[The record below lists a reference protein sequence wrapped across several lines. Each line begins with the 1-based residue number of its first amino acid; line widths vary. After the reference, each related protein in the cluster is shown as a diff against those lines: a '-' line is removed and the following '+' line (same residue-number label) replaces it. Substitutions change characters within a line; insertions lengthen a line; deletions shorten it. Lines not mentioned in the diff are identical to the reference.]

1 MSSFYFVCL
10 ALSLCLI
17 HGFAVALGGLIFLSS
32 LFLFTMALLPVLP
45 YLLLQGSNYYR
56 VLCPVCV
63 QLLDY
68 IMKMTNGLSALLRLQ
83 VRTTADA
90 LKLIP
95 FSLLIIVPL
104 GELLIPVALRLFP
117 NMLPSTFKQ
126 Q

>member
-1 MSSFYFVCL
+1 
-10 ALSLCLI
+10 
-17 HGFAVALGGLIFLSS
+17 
-32 LFLFTMALLPVLP
+32 MALLPVLP